1 MKKKAFDP
9 LDTDNSTT
17 KPPQEGI
24 QRLLS
29 TLDGVQQTD
38 DCERKAPC
46 PAHDDEKPSL
56 SISVEDTGNVL
67 VHCHADCKTPAV
79 LGPVSGPEPPN
90 SSGTDLSQLEQIC
103 KDLAAK
109 YAPAAATGEVPGP
122 SPIRVALSSP
132 WIGTC
137 FVANIAGKDLA
148 AFLNKAGQQTKA
160 AGISDVQVWLQ
171 DRHTTGN
178 QLKVQHYGIIIDID
192 KSYAD
197 LLQVFEDAGLPQ
209 PNVIYQTTHGHRAL
223 FLFDQAV
230 DKRAFEFAAKKLVL
244 NIRGADCAS
253 WQSTQGQHLPICIKT
268 VRGQKVDVDFPAIQV
283 HANPLKTGEFLSQ
296 LTPGF
301 RKIIAPGSTLSADE
315 RKVVENYLSSLGI
328 PAPDQPGALKYPRC
342 PDGPHSN
349 CSCQIVRKADGTVD
363 ARCYGGHDNGS
374 KAWTEVDLLARA
386 TKIPAPEVRFNPLT
400 DLPVTWSTIEFLQ
413 QQFGMAFANE
423 PRAHILT
430 KAAIEVWVYAH
441 ACYEVKLWIQRAKAA
456 GEQNPIPPT
465 VTNFLAV
472 YRKRLYGSDGAGVF
486 RLMYDKDNKSLRLVT
501 NTATIPLR
509 VKGDSLSPKA
519 HYHEIASTTAY
530 TVVGDAAPDEDFRPL
545 FGSLF
550 NKALAGHQGCLRELG
565 IPIIQR
571 YEHPVAFVKEGWTV
585 DAETKIMTAVQTVKT
600 KDGDPEFDVVAY
612 FTGLFKS
619 GRLPFAGE
627 PDVLRYLMSLAA
639 PFLRHVAPGLLGVF
653 WFIGPTGAG
662 KDFLIEMATDIWRAV
677 SGGRVGTK
685 FDLNCHDDLELKR
698 SFSQATNA
706 LFCRVKEAGKRELI
720 NSVIRLAATD
730 VISARGMRQDEVLIE
745 NRFVYMADSLEDLPN
760 RKEVA
765 RRTVVIN
772 VERIN
777 SATVSLG
784 AVRAEVL
791 AHSADIV
798 AGLKRL
804 VETNPAEWY
813 LQRQNVGLRPV
824 GQAAL
829 AELFNVEL
837 PEVEGRNLDD
847 LMDAIVTYVDESG
860 RSREEGE
867 AQRSKARSKDGREM
881 QLFNSYRLSHFM
893 DIMKKVEGFGQ
904 LFRDFHTVRSIHLAL
919 QRELDYADV
928 TRGRLPYLRIEH
940 CGRALA
946 FKLVRDGQSFVLES
960 ELKFCEA
967 MGIVPIGPVTTESS
981 SGPFGP
987 RPIGPP
993 RLVVPQV
1000 KQKAVK

>member
-1 MKKKAFDP
+1 MENNQDFGTELAAQPVATAPLGEDAPARPLACIEKVHQGGGDP
-9 LDTDNSTT
+9 PEEQDSQAQAQTAPDAAPPTAAEIASMPATD
-17 KPPQEGI
+17 P
-24 QRLLS
+24 
-29 TLDGVQQTD
+29 
-38 DCERKAPC
+38 
-46 PAHDDEKPSL
+46 
-56 SISVEDTGNVL
+56 
-67 VHCHADCKTPAV
+67 
-79 LGPVSGPEPPN
+79 
-90 SSGTDLSQLEQIC
+90 SQLEQIC

-148 AFLNKAGQQTKA
+148 AFLNGAGQQTKA
-160 AGISDVQVWLQ
+160 AGLRDVQVWLQ
-171 DRHTTGN
+171 DRRSTGN
-178 QLKVQHYGIIIDID
+178 DLKVQHYGIIIDID

-400 DLPVTWSTIEFLQ
+400 DLPVTWSTIEYLQ
-413 QQFGMAFANE
+413 QQFGKAFEQE
-423 PRAHILT
+423 PRAHIFT
-430 KAAIEVWVYAH
+430 KTAIEVWVYAR

-465 VTNFLAV
+465 ATNFLAV

-501 NTATIPLR
+501 NAVTIPLR

-545 FGSLF
+545 FVSLF
-550 NKALAGHQGCLRELG
+550 NKALVGHQGCLRELG
-565 IPIIQR
+565 IPSIQR

-612 FTGLFKS
+612 FTGLFKA
-619 GRLPFAGE
+619 GRLPFASE
-627 PDVLRYLMSLAA
+627 PDVLRYLMALAA
-639 PFLRHVAPGLLGVF
+639 PFLRHIAPGLMGVF
-653 WFIGPTGAG
+653 WHIGPTGAG
-662 KDFLIEMATDIWRAV
+662 KDFLIEMATDIWRAA

-706 LFCRVKEAGKRELI
+706 LFCRVKEAGKRAELI

-804 VETNPAEWY
+804 VETHPAEWY

-967 MGIVPIGPVTTESS
+967 MGIVPIGPVTTENS